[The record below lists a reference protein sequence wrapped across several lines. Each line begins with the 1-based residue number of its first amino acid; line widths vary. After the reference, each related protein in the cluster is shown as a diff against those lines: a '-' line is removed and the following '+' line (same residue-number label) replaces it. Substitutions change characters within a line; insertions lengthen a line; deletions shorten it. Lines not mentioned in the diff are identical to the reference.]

1 MCCGI
6 VHQLKST
13 LLLSRYLSIIRL
25 FSLVFIFL
33 SFFFFFLFY
42 LVVVSGGRGM
52 KSAENF
58 ALLDT
63 LADKLGGAV
72 GASRA
77 AGKCTFCLCNL
88 RVARCFSSC

>member
-1 MCCGI
+1 
-6 VHQLKST
+6 
-13 LLLSRYLSIIRL
+13 
-25 FSLVFIFL
+25 
-33 SFFFFFLFY
+33 
-42 LVVVSGGRGM
+42 M

-77 AGKCTFCLCNL
+77 AGTYAYEFFVTYDCVFNVWNAVHLCLLQSSLTSFLLCFL
-88 RVARCFSSC
+88 FFEFLLFLLSSLLFSSINY